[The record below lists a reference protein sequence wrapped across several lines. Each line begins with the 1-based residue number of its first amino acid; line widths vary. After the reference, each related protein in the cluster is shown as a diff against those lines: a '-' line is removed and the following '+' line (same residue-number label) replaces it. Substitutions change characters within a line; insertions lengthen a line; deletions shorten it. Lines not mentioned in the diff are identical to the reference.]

1 MAADLRSSTPAPRA
15 DEVRARRELDDVTLG
30 RAQRGDHAAFR
41 VLVETYQD
49 RVWDLCWRMLA
60 PVGLGH
66 RAEDVSQETLVRVFR
81 GLAGFER
88 SGPARLSTWI
98 LTIATRRALSEL
110 ARVRPRPMTEEAA
123 LAALEAAAIDAAPA
137 PGHASLRRE
146 LGEQLATVIA
156 ALPDGA
162 RAVLLLRDLYDLEYA
177 EIAQAL
183 ELDLGTVKSRLAR
196 ARAAVRARLQG
207 DLP

>member
-1 MAADLRSSTPAPRA
+1 MAADLRSTPPAPHA
-15 DEVRARRELDDVTLG
+15 GAARARRELDDVTLG
-30 RAQRGDHAAFR
+30 RAQRGDHGAFR
-41 VLVETYQD
+41 TLVETYQD
-49 RVWDLCWRMLA
+49 RVWQLCWRMLA

-66 RAEDVSQETLVRVFR
+66 RAEDTSQDTFVRVFR

-110 ARVRPRPMTEEAA
+110 ARVRPRAMTDDAA
-123 LAALEAAAIDAAPA
+123 LAALEAAAVDAEPA
-137 PGHASLRRE
+137 ASQASVRRE
-146 LGEQLATVIA
+146 LGERLATAIA
-156 ALPDGA
+156 ELPDGA
-162 RAVLLLRDLYDLEYA
+162 RAVLLRDLYDLEYA

-183 ELDLGTVKSRLAR
+183 DLDLGTVKSRLAR

>member
-1 MAADLRSSTPAPRA
+1 MAADLRVTSPPPRA
-15 DEVRARRELDDVTLG
+15 AGGTRELDEPSLR

-41 VLVETYQD
+41 TLVETYQT
-49 RVWDLCWRMLA
+49 RVWELCWRMLA

-66 RAEDVSQETLVRVFR
+66 RAEDVSQDTFVRVFR
-81 GLAGFER
+81 YVGGFEP
-88 SGPARLSTWI
+88 GGAARLSTWI

-110 ARVRPRPMTEEAA
+110 ARTRPRGGDDEA
-123 LAALEAAAIDAAPA
+123 LAALETAVADDAGA
-137 PGHASLRRE
+137 GHATARRE
-146 LGEQLATVIA
+146 LGDQLAKAIA

-177 EIAQAL
+177 EIAHAL

-196 ARAAVRARLQG
+196 ARAAVRARLG
-207 DLP
+207 GVLP